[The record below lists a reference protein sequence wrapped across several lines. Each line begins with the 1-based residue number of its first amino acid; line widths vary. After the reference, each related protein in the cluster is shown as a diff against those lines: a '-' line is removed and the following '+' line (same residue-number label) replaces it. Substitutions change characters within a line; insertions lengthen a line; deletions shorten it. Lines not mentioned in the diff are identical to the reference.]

1 MPLARIVFFITV
13 SVGAG
18 AVILFSIE
26 SFNFRCSFSI
36 CLMLCQHWQNV
47 QKLLL
52 SLFVLAPA
60 RAGFYELVRITY
72 KLRFVNL
79 NKMDYIVIV
88 QNIFREFTDNNFM
101 KILLSQIMYERNL
114 SVRQLAI
121 LSGVSKSTIQQTMKE
136 DSNPTIRTLE
146 KLAAG
151 LKCKITDLF
160 DSDFK

>member
-1 MPLARIVFFITV
+1 M
-13 SVGAG
+13 
-18 AVILFSIE
+18 VIS
-26 SFNFRCSFSI
+26 
-36 CLMLCQHWQNV
+36 CLTF
-47 QKLLL
+47 K
-52 SLFVLAPA
+52 A
-60 RAGFYELVRITY
+60 Y
-72 KLRFVNL
+72 
-79 NKMDYIVIV
+79 YIVIV
-88 QNIFREFTDNNFM
+88 RNIFREFTDNNFM

-121 LSGVSKSTIQQTMKE
+121 LSGVSKSTIQQTMRE

>member
-1 MPLARIVFFITV
+1 M
-13 SVGAG
+13 
-18 AVILFSIE
+18 VIS
-26 SFNFRCSFSI
+26 
-36 CLMLCQHWQNV
+36 CLTFKAH
-47 QKLLL
+47 
-52 SLFVLAPA
+52 
-60 RAGFYELVRITY
+60 
-72 KLRFVNL
+72 
-79 NKMDYIVIV
+79 YIVIA
-88 QNIFREFTDNNFM
+88 QNIFHESTDNNFM

-121 LSGVSKSTIQQTMKE
+121 LSGVSKSTIQKTMQE

>member
-1 MPLARIVFFITV
+1 
-13 SVGAG
+13 
-18 AVILFSIE
+18 
-26 SFNFRCSFSI
+26 
-36 CLMLCQHWQNV
+36 
-47 QKLLL
+47 
-52 SLFVLAPA
+52 
-60 RAGFYELVRITY
+60 
-72 KLRFVNL
+72 
-79 NKMDYIVIV
+79 
-88 QNIFREFTDNNFM
+88 M

>member
-1 MPLARIVFFITV
+1 M
-13 SVGAG
+13 
-18 AVILFSIE
+18 
-26 SFNFRCSFSI
+26 
-36 CLMLCQHWQNV
+36 
-47 QKLLL
+47 
-52 SLFVLAPA
+52 
-60 RAGFYELVRITY
+60 
-72 KLRFVNL
+72 RFVNL

-121 LSGVSKSTIQQTMKE
+121 LSGVSKSTIQNTMQE

-151 LKCKITDLF
+151 LKCRITDLF

>member
-1 MPLARIVFFITV
+1 
-13 SVGAG
+13 
-18 AVILFSIE
+18 
-26 SFNFRCSFSI
+26 
-36 CLMLCQHWQNV
+36 
-47 QKLLL
+47 
-52 SLFVLAPA
+52 
-60 RAGFYELVRITY
+60 
-72 KLRFVNL
+72 
-79 NKMDYIVIV
+79 
-88 QNIFREFTDNNFM
+88 M

-121 LSGVSKSTIQQTMKE
+121 LSGVSKSTIQKTMQE